1 MERIIQR
8 YEGFECVNSDLCATV
23 RGGAGLWGKIVKFF
37 AENFDQFLLGFVEGW
52 TGQEIVGSL
61 TK

>member
-37 AENFDQFLLGFVEGW
+37 VDNIDQFLLGFIEGW
-52 TGQEIVGSL
+52 TGKEAACSTGN
-61 TK
+61 